1 MKSRKKLA
9 ETTRGLCFTDTP
21 SPGPYH
27 ALHMP
32 IQHIWNRECWQCGEL
47 AQSLTLVGGTCIQLR
62 GAKCA
67 EVKRK
72 ASPELLKEVGPLM
85 KLYQEEVDKL
95 SNR

>member
-1 MKSRKKLA
+1 MLA
-9 ETTRGLCFTDTP
+9 VQRSGT
-21 SPGPYH
+21 
-27 ALHMP
+27 
-32 IQHIWNRECWQCGEL
+32 
-47 AQSLTLVGGTCIQLR
+47 SLTLVGGTCTLLR
-62 GAKCA
+62 DAKCA